1 MYVCITV
8 TENLIYSGVIFAFG
22 LKGKKKKFLMR
33 VYRDVSVYI
42 VVNVGKCENFRA
54 VNSNKIAINVILPAF
69 LWFNCLVL
77 SFQV

>member
-1 MYVCITV
+1 
-8 TENLIYSGVIFAFG
+8 
-22 LKGKKKKFLMR
+22 MR

-77 SFQV
+77 SFQA